1 MPPEQNDPGVDTH
14 RLKQML
20 ELVHRQ
26 MSFQMALSVILCTIV
41 LFSQSLLLL
50 TGGGASL
57 ILGLMLLLPIP
68 LFLIIWSGFRNRAV
82 WALRPAPYAMY
93 AAALIYGWLALVNLL
108 EGSVMGY
115 IMGFLVL
122 FFIPQVVRIAR
133 SVKDPRMEAFFRDEL
148 EVLGQRITQV
158 GEVLAACPTCSSVL
172 AIVPSAL
179 GPSDKC
185 PVCSAPLVT
194 MESE

>member
-1 MPPEQNDPGVDTH
+1 
-14 RLKQML
+14 ML

-41 LFSQSLLLL
+41 LLSESLTLV
-50 TGGGASL
+50 TRGGASFL
-57 ILGLMLLLPIP
+57 FGFLLMAPIP
-68 LFLIIWSGFRNRAV
+68 GFVIIWGGFRNRAI
-82 WALRPAPYAMY
+82 WALRPAPVAMY
-93 AAALIYGWLALVNLL
+93 AAAIIYGWLALVNLM

-115 IMGFLVL
+115 IMGLLVL

-148 EVLGQRITQV
+148 EVLGERITQA
-158 GEVLAACPTCSSVL
+158 GEVLAVCPTCSSVL
-172 AIVPSAL
+172 AIVPSNL
-179 GPSDKC
+179 GPNDRC
-185 PVCSAPLVT
+185 PVCSGALVS

>member
-1 MPPEQNDPGVDTH
+1 
-14 RLKQML
+14 ML

-41 LFSQSLLLL
+41 LLNESLRLLS
-50 TGGGASL
+50 GAGLYPLFGL
-57 ILGLMLLLPIP
+57 ILILPIP
-68 LFLIIWSGFRNRAV
+68 AFVIIWQGFRNRAV
-82 WALRPAPYAMY
+82 WALRPAPFAMY
-93 AAALIYGWLALVNLL
+93 AAAVIYAWLALVNLL

-122 FFIPQVVRIAR
+122 FFIPQVIRIAR
-133 SVKDPRMEAFFRDEL
+133 SVKDPRMEAFFQDEL
-148 EVLGQRITQV
+148 EVLGQRITQE

-172 AIVPSAL
+172 AIVPSSL
-179 GPSDKC
+179 GPTDRC

-194 MESE
+194 TESE